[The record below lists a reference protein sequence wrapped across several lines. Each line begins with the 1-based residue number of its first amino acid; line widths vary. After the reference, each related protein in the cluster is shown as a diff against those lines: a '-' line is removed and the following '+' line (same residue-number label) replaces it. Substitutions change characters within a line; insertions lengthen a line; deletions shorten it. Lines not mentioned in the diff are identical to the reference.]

1 MIMTIKQIE
10 SIFSESGVVKVSA
23 VIEDSILMYS
33 QTLYDP
39 AEYGPAICEASFELS
54 EDEILPDDEDKLIQ
68 FLENLNLDW
77 ILIDSSDY

>member
-1 MIMTIKQIE
+1 MTIKQIE

-23 VIEDSILMYS
+23 VIEDSILLYP

-39 AEYGPAICEASFELS
+39 AEYRPAICETSFELD
-54 EDEILPDDEDKLIQ
+54 EDEILPDDEDELIQ

>member
-1 MIMTIKQIE
+1 MTIKQIE

-39 AEYGPAICEASFELS
+39 AEYGPAICEASFELD
-54 EDEILPDDEDKLIQ
+54 EDEILPDDEDELIQ
-68 FLENLNLDW
+68 FLESLDLDW

>member
-1 MIMTIKQIE
+1 MTIKQIE

-23 VIEDSILMYS
+23 VIEDSILLYP

-39 AEYGPAICEASFELS
+39 AEYVPALCEASFELD
-54 EDEILPDDEDKLIQ
+54 EDEILPDDENELIQ

>member
-1 MIMTIKQIE
+1 MTIKQIE

>member
-1 MIMTIKQIE
+1 MTIKQIE

-39 AEYGPAICEASFELS
+39 AEYGPAICEASFELN